1 MNLMY
6 TYTICADSEN
16 LGVVTK
22 ASSVGTEVDG
32 VSVKKSSHAV
42 NEIAIQPVNKANN
55 IFFIVINF

>member
-1 MNLMY
+1 MCNIHHLEH
-6 TYTICADSEN
+6 SEN
-16 LGVVTK
+16 LGVTK